1 MLLRDTEITSAMARQ
16 FHRAAGGP
24 SGPIDPAAVAAAQDL
39 RRELEHAHGA
49 RIGSIYTRHLRFG
62 QDPASW
68 GARQA
73 RLAAAH
79 WLDWGPGRLTGAAPL
94 ECSAE

>member
-1 MLLRDTEITSAMARQ
+1 MLNLETSIVTAMARQ

-24 SGPIDPAAVAAAQDL
+24 SGPIDPAAVTAAQCL
-39 RRELEHAHGA
+39 RAELERAHGT
-49 RIGSIYTRHLRFG
+49 RIGSIYTKHWRFG

-68 GARQA
+68 GEHQA
-73 RLAAAH
+73 CKAVANG
-79 WLDWGPGRLTGAAPL
+79 LDWGPHKLAGAAPL